1 MAFPPCVKPQGI
13 HAKYTMNEVRERN
26 WLKDLLLGTEI
37 VGYTIRLTLL
47 PILAYLGV
55 FIWGLVSA
63 LLDPQ
68 GAAAYWSYFRNLV
81 EIILSMSAIIIFL
94 ALGIF
99 IVQVARFINLLRSEI
114 KPISED
120 TKLAVKNL
128 RVTTEFVQKHGI
140 TPIIRFQAFLTGLIA
155 FLGELIHLTRVLQDR
170 EKEKDGHANN
180 ESEEDSNRHR
190 EYYS

>member
-1 MAFPPCVKPQGI
+1 MADSE
-13 HAKYTMNEVRERN
+13 NNDVRGRN
-26 WLKDLLLGTEI
+26 WLMDLLLGTEI
-37 VGYTIRLTLL
+37 VGYTIRLTAL

-55 FIWGLVSA
+55 FIWGLISA

-68 GAAAYWSYFRNLV
+68 GAAAYWSYFRNLI
-81 EIILSMSAIIIFL
+81 EIILSMAAILIFV

-114 KPISED
+114 KPISD
-120 TKLAVKNL
+120 DAKLAVKNL

-140 TPIIRFQAFLTGLIA
+140 MPIIRFQAFLTGLIA
-155 FLGELIHLTRVLQDR
+155 FLSELIRVTRLLQDR
-170 EKEKDGHANN
+170 AKESD
-180 ESEEDSNRHR
+180 ESEEDSNKVH